1 MTVPTRSPSPGSAMA
16 PNGGFVVVDNVHKH
30 FGELHI
36 LRGVSLSVA
45 RGEVVCIIGPSGSG
59 KSTLLKCING
69 LESTSSGRISVDGQ
83 EVTAPRA
90 NLPRLRQE
98 IGMVFQAFNLFP
110 HMTVMG
116 NVIEGLRTVRR
127 VRPDEAMKRGKELL
141 AMVGLTDKADAW
153 PAKLSG
159 GQKQRVAI
167 ARALAMDPKLMLFD
181 EPTSSLDPELVNEVL
196 EVIGKLAARG
206 MTMIIVTH
214 EIHFAERVAHRV
226 LMVDQGVIIESAPP
240 SVLLRDA
247 SHPRTRTF
255 LQQLDH

>member
-1 MTVPTRSPSPGSAMA
+1 MA
-16 PNGGFVVVDNVHKH
+16 PRDGFVVVEGLNKS
-30 FGELHI
+30 FGDLHV
-36 LRGVSLSVA
+36 LRGVSLSIA
-45 RGEVVCIIGPSGSG
+45 KGEVVCIIGPSGSG

-69 LESTSSGRISVDGQ
+69 LERTSSGRIVVDGE

-90 NLPRLRQE
+90 NLPRLRRD

-110 HMTVMG
+110 HLTVMG
-116 NVIEGLRTVRR
+116 NVVEGLRTVRR
-127 VRPDEAMKRGKELL
+127 VKREAALARGRELL
-141 AMVGLTDKADAW
+141 STVGLTDKADAW
-153 PAKLSG
+153 PANLSG

-196 EVIGKLAARG
+196 DVMGRLAAAG

-226 LMVDQGVIIESAPP
+226 LMVDQGVIIESAAP
-240 SVLLRDA
+240 SVLLHNA
-247 SHPRTRTF
+247 THPRTRAF